1 MKTPDEVVA
10 EKITAALLEKALITA
25 EDAKTLAARI
35 ARGEVKDTDWT
46 TLLKMAMNKPQAAP
60 KVKEA
65 A

>member
-10 EKITAALLEKALITA
+10 ERITAALLEKALITD
-25 EDAKTLAARI
+25 EDAKTLAGRI

-46 TLLKMAMNKPQAAP
+46 TLLKMAMNKPQPAT
-60 KVKEA
+60 KTEEA

>member
-10 EKITAALLEKALITA
+10 ERITAALLEKALITA

-46 TLLKMAMNKPQAAP
+46 TLLKMAMNKTQAAP